1 MADTEGI
8 FSNFASSL
16 QSAPSNV
23 ASSENL
29 LRLASVPC
37 SVGRTAKTF
46 GKERG
51 KFTRALGLDR
61 SRVGEGRSN

>member
-16 QSAPSNV
+16 QSALSNCV
-23 ASSENL
+23 IRKFTA
-29 LRLASVPC
+29 LASVPR

-51 KFTRALGLDR
+51 KYTGALGLDR